1 MRKAIL
7 TATLL
12 LMTLGA
18 VSVSAQDYVAPQV
31 TISKEKVRLNGKV
44 YYSHVVLE
52 KQTLYSISKAYGV
65 SINDIM
71 EANPSIA
78 DTGLQKNAVIM
89 IPVAPSAPVT
99 APAAPAATEE
109 KTVEVTPAPAP
120 EAPAAQGYK
129 EHVRKWYENLDDI
142 ARKYKVSKED
152 IMRFNSL
159 TSETLSRRQVLKI
172 PTEPLLPAETV
183 DETAEPAP
191 ADTLSTSPEE
201 PKKDTVVVSF
211 FPKSCVNV
219 ALMLPLTAS
228 GAAGDM
234 NMDFYSG
241 VLLAVKDLEE
251 KGISTELHV
260 HDLTKGTIPGAYSLG
275 NTDFILGPISSK
287 DIRTVLDYTGKGIP
301 LISPL
306 DQKAAEIM
314 AEAPLLVQA
323 PPRTEA
329 QYEDIVSWVR
339 EDRTLSDNVLLI
351 KEKGVQSAASEAISG
366 NMGGQF
372 FPFQTL
378 SYAMS
383 EGTTIP
389 TRLPLLLSKAGTN
402 RVVIASDR
410 EEFVSDVLR
419 NITIMQGKGYEV
431 VVYAT
436 SKIRSFDIDPAV
448 LHELALHVSSSY
460 YVDYSARA
468 VKRFL
473 LEYRALYN
481 TEPSQFAFQGYDIAS
496 YFITLVSKYGE
507 GWRIMAPKT
516 VETGLHMEVRFS
528 EGVNKGVRRIVYR
541 KDYTTGIN

>member
-99 APAAPAATEE
+99 APAAPDE

-129 EHVRKWYENLDDI
+129 EHIRKWYENLDDI

-191 ADTLSTSPEE
+191 ADSLSTSPEE
-201 PKKDTVVVSF
+201 PKEDTVVVSF

-241 VLLAVKDLEE
+241 VLLAVKNLEE

-287 DIRTVLDYTGKGIP
+287 DIRTVLDYTGKVIP

-383 EGTTIP
+383 EGTSIP

-436 SKIRSFDIDPAV
+436 SKIRSFDIDPTV

-496 YFITLVSKYGE
+496 YFITLVSKYGD
-507 GWRIMAPKT
+507 GWRIMMPNT
-516 VETGLHMEVRFS
+516 VETGLHMEFRFS

-541 KDYTTGIN
+541 KDYTTGSN